1 MVTKATKDVYI
12 HDICIDIRDRFS
24 YGEGGLDHGLLFKE
38 QGVWL
43 NPKKMLG
50 HYDLKYNDTLE
61 FRKKHRV
68 LKVKT
73 LDGSIKAILV
83 DESQPV
89 SIIVDVVCQRIGNL
103 HTHLIA
109 LIGLANADEYSFKRD
124 VDISKDKD
132 DKKKKRQTVVVQS
145 DAGIWH

>member
-1 MVTKATKDVYI
+1 MSDMYI
-12 HDICIDIRDRFS
+12 HDICQDIREKYN

-50 HYDLKYNDTLE
+50 HYDLKYADILE

-73 LDGSIKAILV
+73 LDLSIKAILV

-89 SIIVDVVCQRIGNL
+89 SILVDVVCQRIGSIPTNL
-103 HTHLIA
+103 RTC
-109 LIGLANADEYSFKRD
+109 KC
-124 VDISKDKD
+124 
-132 DKKKKRQTVVVQS
+132 
-145 DAGIWH
+145 